1 MSIYYF
7 IIIGVIVGYLCG
19 SIPFALIIGK
29 IFYKT
34 DVRNYG
40 SGNLG
45 STNVGRTL
53 GPVAGITCMIIDIT
67 KAGVPALIMYKIAEA
82 SLLKNIVLFQPN
94 DLSFL
99 SIVYCATGLASCIG
113 HCFPIFAQFKG
124 GKAVASIAGF
134 IACMNYKLAIVA
146 FGVYLVVFLIG
157 KIISLSSI
165 STAVATLIASF
176 IPFFKDCYLFTHNEL
191 NNSISLIVFH
201 ITLAAL
207 ALLLILRHLPN
218 IRRILKGEEKKF
230 KFEHKSRN

>member
-7 IIIGVIVGYLCG
+7 VIIGVIVGYLCG

-34 DVRNYG
+34 DVRNHG

-53 GPVAGITCMIIDIT
+53 GPVAGVTCMLIDIT
-67 KAGVPALIMYKIAEA
+67 KAGVPALIMYKIAE
-82 SLLKNIVLFQPN
+82 SVLIN
-94 DLSFL
+94 NSTLSNQLGYL
-99 SIVYCATGLASCIG
+99 SIVYCVTGLASCIG
-113 HCFPIFAQFKG
+113 HCFPLFANFKG

-165 STAVATLIASF
+165 STAIATFIASF

-191 NNSISLIVFH
+191 NNNVSLIFFH
-201 ITLAAL
+201 ITLFIL
-207 ALLLILRHLPN
+207 GALLIIRHIPN
-218 IRRILKGEEKKF
+218 IKRLLKGEEKRF